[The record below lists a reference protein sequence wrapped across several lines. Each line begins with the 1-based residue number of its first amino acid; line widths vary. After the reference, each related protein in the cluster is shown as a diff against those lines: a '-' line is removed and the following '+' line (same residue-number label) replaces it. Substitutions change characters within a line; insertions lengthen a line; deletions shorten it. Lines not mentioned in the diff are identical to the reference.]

1 LNGVPPE
8 RDADVLVAGAGAAG
22 LMGALA
28 AAHAGAS
35 VLVLER
41 DLGGPSNLLV
51 SGGLFPSAGSRYQQA
66 AGIEDSPALFATD
79 IRAKGGAAV
88 NEAIVDA
95 VAARSTDVAPFIAD
109 VLGIPVHLM
118 ATITAP
124 GHSLPR
130 LHATPKESGR
140 ELHAMLRAAAAS
152 QAGLRMLDGAEVH
165 GLIVEHGRVTGV
177 EARVAGEARTLRAP
191 STLLA
196 TGGFGGSRSLL
207 GEFIPEM
214 ADALHIGAGPN
225 DGCAIAWARGLGADV
240 ALMDGYQGQG
250 HVNPPGKTRLGMA
263 LPSLGAIM
271 LNRDGERFVREDIG
285 PSALA
290 AFVLRQPGGL
300 ALELYDRRIHDA
312 VTSQGAYRDAFEA
325 GKVMI
330 VPDVETLARMTT
342 VPRERLEAALA
353 ALGRYARGEAADPL
367 GRTKFTPLEPPYYA
381 SWVTGAL
388 AHTQGGLRIDDKA
401 RVLRRD
407 GTAIPGLHA
416 AGGTAAGLSGKGG
429 DGYLPGNGFGQCFPL
444 GLIAGEQMAAAAR
457 RRL

>member
-1 LNGVPPE
+1 
-8 RDADVLVAGAGAAG
+8 
-22 LMGALA
+22 
-28 AAHAGAS
+28 
-35 VLVLER
+35 
-41 DLGGPSNLLV
+41 
-51 SGGLFPSAGSRYQQA
+51 
-66 AGIEDSPALFATD
+66 
-79 IRAKGGAAV
+79 
-88 NEAIVDA
+88 
-95 VAARSTDVAPFIAD
+95 
-109 VLGIPVHLM
+109 
-118 ATITAP
+118 
-124 GHSLPR
+124 
-130 LHATPKESGR
+130 
-140 ELHAMLRAAAAS
+140 
-152 QAGLRMLDGAEVH
+152 MLDGAEVH

-196 TGGFGGSRSLL
+196 TGGFGGNRSLL

-225 DGCAIAWARGLGADV
+225 DGCAIVWARGLRADV

-444 GLIAGEQMAAAAR
+444 GLIAGEHMAAAAR

>member
-1 LNGVPPE
+1 MKQA

-225 DGCAIAWARGLGADV
+225 DGCAIAWARGLRADV

-290 AFVLRQPGGL
+290 AFVLRQPGGS
-300 ALELYDRRIHDA
+300 RWSC
-312 VTSQGAYRDAFEA
+312 T
-325 GKVMI
+325 
-330 VPDVETLARMTT
+330 
-342 VPRERLEAALA
+342 
-353 ALGRYARGEAADPL
+353 
-367 GRTKFTPLEPPYYA
+367 
-381 SWVTGAL
+381 
-388 AHTQGGLRIDDKA
+388 
-401 RVLRRD
+401 
-407 GTAIPGLHA
+407 
-416 AGGTAAGLSGKGG
+416 
-429 DGYLPGNGFGQCFPL
+429 
-444 GLIAGEQMAAAAR
+444 IAGSTTR
-457 RRL
+457 